1 MHIVF
6 FGNAS
11 NRIAAIRY
19 RIGTFARMLEA
30 EGHRCIVCLPMSMA
44 EEEHYYSTTSTLRKV
59 WMLSRVVLR
68 RLAQL
73 RHVPGADVVYF
84 RGPLLPYGPPV
95 LERLIRWMNP
105 RLVFDID
112 DAIWEPPAHVESP
125 FLRWVDY
132 GWTRQM
138 AGLCAHAVVGNALL
152 RDYVAPLNP
161 KVTIIPT
168 CIDMEL
174 HGQKAYRDH
183 SENRGLESPLSM
195 VVLGWTGLKD
205 NLGYL
210 EAIES
215 VLRELAREHNITLH
229 IATGKSYALEGVAVE
244 NEHWRLDREIDYLQ
258 HADIGLMPLHDTP
271 RARGKC
277 AFKALQYMAVGT
289 PVVLSPVGMNAEVV
303 EDGVSGL
310 LADSPEEWK
319 EKLGRL
325 ITDPALRE
333 RMGRT
338 ARERVRARY
347 SHAVYFP
354 VLKGVLER
362 VARGEK

>member
-30 EGHRCIVCLPMSMA
+30 EGHRCTVCLPMSMA
-44 EEEHYYSTTSTLRKV
+44 EEEWYYGTASAPRKI
-59 WMLSRVVLR
+59 WMLFQVLCR

-95 LERLIRWMNP
+95 LERIIRWMNP

-112 DAIWEPPAHVESP
+112 DAIWERPAHVESA
-125 FLRWVDY
+125 FLRLVDY
-132 GWTRQM
+132 GWTRKM
-138 AGLCAHAVVGNALL
+138 AGLCAHAVVGNELL

-161 KVTIIPT
+161 NVTNIPT
-168 CIDMEL
+168 CIDMNL
-174 HGQKAYRDH
+174 HTPKAY
-183 SENRGLESPLSM
+183 LEAEP

-210 EAIES
+210 APVEP
-215 VLRELAREHNITLH
+215 VLRDLAREHSITLH
-229 IATGKSYALEGVAVE
+229 IATGRPYALEGVAVD
-244 NEHWRLDREIDYLQ
+244 NEHWTLDREIYYLQ

-289 PVVLSPVGMNAEVV
+289 PVVLSPVGMNAAVV
-303 EDGVSGL
+303 EDGISGS
-310 LADSPEEWK
+310 LADSPKEWK
-319 EKLGRL
+319 STLGRL
-325 ITDPALRE
+325 IADPALRE

-338 ARERVRARY
+338 ARERVLARY
-347 SHAVYFP
+347 SHEVYFP
-354 VLKGVLER
+354 MLKGVLER
-362 VARGEK
+362 VARGAK

>member
-30 EGHRCIVCLPMSMA
+30 EGHRCTVCLPMSM
-44 EEEHYYSTTSTLRKV
+44 EEEERYFGNASAPRKC
-59 WMLSRVVLR
+59 WMLLRVVLR
-68 RLAQL
+68 RLVQL
-73 RHVPGADVVYF
+73 RHVPGADAVYF
-84 RGPLLPYGPPV
+84 RGPLLPYGPPI
-95 LERLIRWMNP
+95 LERVIRWINP

-112 DAIWEPPAHVESP
+112 DAIWEPPAHVESA
-125 FLRWVDY
+125 FLRLVDF
-132 GWTRQM
+132 GWTRKM
-138 AGLCAHAVVGNALL
+138 AGLCAHAVVGNELL

-161 KVTIIPT
+161 HVSIIPT
-168 CIDMEL
+168 CIDMEF
-174 HGQKAYRDH
+174 HTDKRSG
-183 SENRGLESPLSM
+183 NRGLESPLSIK

-210 EAIES
+210 APIES
-215 VLRELAREHNITLH
+215 VLKELAEEHNIVLH
-229 IATGKSYALEGVAVE
+229 IATGKPYALEGVAVE
-244 NEHWRLDREIDYLQ
+244 NEYWTLDREIDYLQ

-289 PVVLSPVGMNAEVV
+289 PVVLSPVGMNTEVV
-303 EDGVSGL
+303 EEGVSGF
-310 LADSPEEWK
+310 LADTPEAWK

-325 ITDPALRE
+325 IADPALRE
-333 RMGRT
+333 RMGRA

-347 SHAVYFP
+347 SHEVYYP
-354 VLKGVLER
+354 VLKGILER
-362 VARGEK
+362 VARGAK